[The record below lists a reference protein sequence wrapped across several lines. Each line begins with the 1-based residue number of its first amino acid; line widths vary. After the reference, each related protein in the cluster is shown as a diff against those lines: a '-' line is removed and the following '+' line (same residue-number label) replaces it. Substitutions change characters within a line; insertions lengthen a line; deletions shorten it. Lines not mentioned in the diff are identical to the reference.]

1 MLTKEKEFKFLTD
14 DLTFKKVFDDDY
26 KPIAVSFE
34 EWEPI
39 KVEFNKNIK
48 SKNNV
53 YEYKEESNSLDEI
66 YEIKKEKKEKNK
78 TTNEIEDIFDDV
90 IVYN

>member
-1 MLTKEKEFKFLTD
+1 M
-14 DLTFKKVFDDDY
+14 
-26 KPIAVSFE
+26 
-34 EWEPI
+34 
-39 KVEFNKNIK
+39 K

-66 YEIKKEKKEKNK
+66 YEIKKENKEKNK